1 MNRIAALFTCALAA
15 TQLLSA
21 CNGDEV
27 SASPAAAQPAP
38 APAATPSTPPPTGS
52 PSPTPSSP
60 PPPSAPP
67 PAGSPPAA
75 APPPAAPAPPLA
87 IDTNAPPPAPAGS
100 ASARL
105 VSFAT
110 GFGTPWAMTF
120 LPDGQLLVTQK
131 GGTLVLVSA
140 DGSTKTMVSGVPT
153 VDARD
158 QGGLLDVALDPQF
171 ATDRRV
177 YLTISEPG
185 PTGTGTKGTA
195 VARAELNTA
204 GTALVNLTVILQQLP
219 KKVSTGHYGSRLAFR
234 ADGSLFVTLGER
246 QSFSGEAQSLT
257 SQLGKVV
264 RINTDGQPL
273 ASNPMFSM
281 GGLTAAIWSYGHRN
295 PQAAT
300 INPATGD
307 LWVSE
312 HGPQGGDEVNL
323 ARPGPNF
330 GWPTV
335 SYGCNYGDP
344 VGTAC
349 RIGGG
354 AHTGNFT
361 PPLAYWYP
369 VSIAPGGMAFYT
381 GSRIPT
387 WQGNLFVGGL
397 NGSRALYRLVLN
409 GNAVTAT
416 EVLFAGQHEW
426 RDVRLGPDGYLY
438 VMSR

>member
-1 MNRIAALFTCALAA
+1 MTHVAALFSCALAA
-15 TQLLSA
+15 MPLLSA
-21 CNGDEV
+21 CNGDAV
-27 SASPAAAQPAP
+27 TAASPAALPAP
-38 APAATPSTPPPTGS
+38 TPGPAPTTPPTA
-52 PSPTPSSP
+52 SP
-60 PPPSAPP
+60 PPPAS
-67 PAGSPPAA
+67 
-75 APPPAAPAPPLA
+75 PPPAASPTPTAPPPLA
-87 IDTNAPPPAPAGS
+87 LDTNSPPPAPAGS
-100 ASARL
+100 VSARL
-105 VSFAT
+105 VAFAT
-110 GFGTPWAMTF
+110 GFSTPWAMAF

-131 GGTLVLVSA
+131 GGTLVRVSA
-140 DGSTKTMVSGVPT
+140 DGATKTPVTGVPT

-158 QGGLLDVALDPQF
+158 QGGLLDVAIDPQF
-171 ATDRRV
+171 ATNRRV
-177 YLTISEPG
+177 YLTFSEPG
-185 PTGTGTKGTA
+185 PNGTNGTA
-195 VARAELNTA
+195 VARAELNA
-204 GTALVNLTVILQQLP
+204 GGTALVNLTVIFQQQP

-234 ADGSLFVTLGER
+234 ADGSMFVTLGER
-246 QSFSGEAQSLT
+246 QGFASEAQSLT

-281 GGLTAAIWSYGHRN
+281 GGLTAAVWSTGHRN
-295 PQAAT
+295 PQAAAIHPT
-300 INPATGD
+300 TGD

-323 ARPGPNF
+323 ALAGRNF

-344 VGTAC
+344 IGTAC

-354 AHTGNFT
+354 THTGNFT

-381 GSRIPT
+381 GNRFPS

-409 GNAVTAT
+409 GNAVSAA
-416 EVLFAGQHEW
+416 EALFAGQHEW
-426 RDVRLGPDGYLY
+426 RDVRQGPDGYLY
-438 VMSR
+438 VMSRSASAIYRVQPN